1 MSAADPA
8 VRPFSLI
15 VVGTSSGGVEALS
28 TVLPALPPTL
38 RVPVLVVIH
47 LPRERPSLLVD
58 IFAPKCRLPVREAQ
72 DKDPLLPG
80 VVYFAPPDY
89 HLLVDR
95 EQGRPQ
101 LALSADDLVNFSRP
115 SIDVLFESAADL
127 HGPGVIGLLLTG
139 ASHDGAAGLRAI
151 REAGGYTVVQ
161 HPQSALAPAMA
172 LAALALT
179 PVDQV
184 LPLADIARFLE
195 TLPSTEDLP

>member
-1 MSAADPA
+1 MTDTAPV

-28 TVLPALPPTL
+28 AVLPALPPTL
-38 RVPVLVVIH
+38 RIPVLVVIH

-80 VVYFAPPDY
+80 YIYFAPPDY

-127 HGPGVIGLLLTG
+127 YGAAVLGLLLTG
-139 ASHDGAAGLRAI
+139 ASHDGAAGLRSI
-151 REAGGYTVVQ
+151 REAGGYAVVQ
-161 HPQSALAPAMA
+161 DPRHALAPAMA
-172 LAALALT
+172 QAALALT

-184 LPLADIARFLE
+184 LPLAGIARFLE
-195 TLPSTEDLP
+195 TL

>member
-1 MSAADPA
+1 MTDAAPI

-28 TVLPALPPTL
+28 AVLPALPPTL
-38 RVPVLVVIH
+38 RIPVLVVIH

-80 VVYFAPPDY
+80 YIYFAPPDY

-127 HGPGVIGLLLTG
+127 YGAAVLGLLLTG
-139 ASHDGAAGLRAI
+139 ASHDGAAGLRSI
-151 REAGGYTVVQ
+151 REAGGYAVVQ
-161 HPQSALAPAMA
+161 DPRHALAPAMA
-172 LAALALT
+172 QAALALT

-184 LPLADIARFLE
+184 LPLAGIARFLE
-195 TLPSTEDLP
+195 TL